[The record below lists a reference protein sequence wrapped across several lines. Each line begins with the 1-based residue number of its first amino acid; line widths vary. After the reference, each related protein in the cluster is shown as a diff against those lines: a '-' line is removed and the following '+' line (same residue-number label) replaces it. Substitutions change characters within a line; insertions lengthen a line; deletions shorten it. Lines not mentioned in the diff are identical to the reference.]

1 MLAKIVKAPIKI
13 KKFIL
18 DQKRKYIRTIP
29 LDKNTAPISHLFG
42 CDRGTPIDRYYIDKF
57 LSENK
62 SKITGVCCEIA
73 EDTYCKNYGH
83 DIARQEILHYDNT
96 NNAATIVGD
105 LTKHETLPTD
115 TLDCFVC
122 TQTFNFIYDVKSAFL
137 GAYQMI
143 KPGGVILATVA
154 GLSQISRY
162 DMVRWGDYWRF
173 TDISLKK
180 MAEEAGFT
188 NVQVKIYGN
197 ALAATAFVQGVSVED
212 LREVK
217 LLDAHDD
224 DYQVTLGLIANK

>member
-1 MLAKIVKAPIKI
+1 MC
-13 KKFIL
+13 
-18 DQKRKYIRTIP
+18 
-29 LDKNTAPISHLFG
+29 IS
-42 CDRGTPIDRYYIDKF
+42 K
-57 LSENK
+57 
-62 SKITGVCCEIA
+62 
-73 EDTYCKNYGH
+73 
-83 DIARQEILHYDNT
+83 QEILHYDYT
-96 NNAATIVGD
+96 NPAATIVGD
-105 LTKHETLPTD
+105 LTKHDTIPTN
-115 TLDCFVC
+115 LVDCFVC
-122 TQTFNFIYDVKSAFL
+122 TQTFNFIYDIKSAFL

-143 KPGGVILATVA
+143 KPGGVLLATVA

-162 DMVRWGDYWRF
+162 DMDRWGDYWRF

-217 LLDAHDD
+217 LLDAHDE

>member
-13 KKFIL
+13 KKIIL

-29 LDKNTAPISHLFG
+29 LDKNTVPISHLFG

-73 EDTYCKNYGH
+73 EDTYCKTWGQG
-83 DIARQEILHYDNT
+83 ISKQEILHYDYT
-96 NNAATIVGD
+96 NPAATIVGD
-105 LTKHETLPTD
+105 LTKHDTIPTN
-115 TLDCFVC
+115 LVDCFVC
-122 TQTFNFIYDVKSAFL
+122 TQTFNFIYDIKSAFL

-143 KPGGVILATVA
+143 KPGGVLLATVA

-162 DMVRWGDYWRF
+162 DMDRWGDYWRF

-217 LLDAHDD
+217 LLDAHDE